1 LKVLNNKNR
10 KMKNL
15 KTQGFVLLDV
25 DAVALNNAGKNTSS
39 NFDNAV
45 ATKRIRKNGRTYVY
59 VSGQAWRSWWRNSLQ
74 KNLNWEM
81 SPIIRE
87 AKIAYTDA
95 NPIKYADDD
104 LFGYMRAAKDI
115 VLDEK
120 GNPVLDKK
128 GKEKTEN
135 VTVTR
140 ISPLK
145 NSAIISVASVNP
157 EENWSSMARQEGD
170 SVPYGKHEYSAI
182 MKGMFSL
189 DLSQVGTFSD
199 YNKTGYVNLSA
210 VLKQE
215 ALDKGATEI
224 DDDFVPNHKLVRLDK
239 DVRVKRATDTIK
251 ALKNI
256 SGGAM
261 QTNNMGDVTPK
272 FIVLATTKTG
282 NHPFSHIASKTGAYD
297 EYATL
302 NVDALSEVISDYKDD
317 FVGKIFIGKR
327 TGFMDEKNDDLQKLS
342 EDYSDLVELKTINDT
357 IDNYCE
363 QVKNQLD

>member
-1 LKVLNNKNR
+1 
-10 KMKNL
+10 MKNL

-59 VSGQAWRSWWRNSLQ
+59 VSGQAWRSWWRDSLQ
-74 KNLNWEM
+74 KNMNWKL
-81 SPIIRE
+81 SPVTRE
-87 AKIAYTDA
+87 AKIAFTEAD
-95 NPIKYADDD
+95 PIKYADDD
-104 LFGYMRAAKDI
+104 VFGYMKAAKAI
-115 VLDEK
+115 VLDDE
-120 GNPVLDKK
+120 GNPVKDKK

-145 NSAIISVASVNP
+145 NSAIISVASVTP

-170 SVPYGKHEYSAI
+170 SVPYGKHEYSAV
-182 MKGMFSL
+182 MKGMFSI
-189 DLSQVGTFSD
+189 DLSQIGTFSD
-199 YNKTGYVNLSA
+199 YNKTGYVNLSPL
-210 VLKQE
+210 LKKE
-215 ALDKGATEI
+215 ALDGGAELI
-224 DDDFVPNHKLVRLDK
+224 DDEFVPNHKLIRIDK
-239 DVRVKRATDTIK
+239 TTRIKRATDTIK

-261 QTNNMGDVTPK
+261 QTNNLGDVTPK

-282 NHPFSHIASKTGAYD
+282 NHPFSHIATKTGAYD

-302 NVDALSEVISDYKDD
+302 DIDALQEVINDYKDD
-317 FVGKIFIGKR
+317 FEGKIFVGKR
-327 TGFMDEKNDDLQKLS
+327 TGFMDEKNDALEKLKAAFPDLI
-342 EDYSDLVELKTINDT
+342 ELKTINEV
-357 IDNYCE
+357 IDGYCT
-363 QVKNQLD
+363 QVESQLD

>member
-1 LKVLNNKNR
+1 
-10 KMKNL
+10 MKNL
-15 KTQGFVLLDV
+15 KAQGFVLLDV

-59 VSGQAWRSWWRNSLQ
+59 VSGQAWRSWWRDSLQ
-74 KNLNWEM
+74 KNLSWNL
-81 SPIIRE
+81 SPVTRE
-87 AKIAYTDA
+87 AKIAFTEA
-95 NPIKYADDD
+95 NPLKYEDDD
-104 LFGYMRAAKDI
+104 VFGYMKAAKA
-115 VLDEK
+115 VLIGENGK
-120 GNPVLDKK
+120 PLLDKK

-145 NSAIISVASVNP
+145 NSAIVSVASVNP

-182 MKGMFSL
+182 LKGMFSL
-189 DLSQVGTFSD
+189 DLSQVGTFSN
-199 YNKTGYVNLSA
+199 YNKTGYVNLTP
-210 VLKQE
+210 LLRKE
-215 ALDKGATEI
+215 ALDNDATEI
-224 DDDFVPNHKLVRLDK
+224 DDEFVPNHKLIRIDK
-239 DVRVKRATDTIK
+239 ETRIKRATDTIK

-282 NHPFSHIASKTGAYD
+282 NHPFSHVATKTGAYD

-302 NVDALSEVISDYKDD
+302 DIDALKEVITDYKED
-317 FVGKIFIGKR
+317 FEGKIFIGKR
-327 TGFMDEKNDDLQKLS
+327 AGFMDEKNDALTKLVK
-342 EDYSDLVELKTINDT
+342 EYPTLIELKTINEA

-363 QVKNQLD
+363 QLNSQID